1 MNSLASILR
10 LTSFLVLSI
19 ATTACGRLGPEPPL
33 LPNVVLIFVDDMG
46 TEAGSYGNDVVQTPN
61 IDRLAREGV
70 LFRNAYTASPSCS
83 QSRAAILTGRYPHS
97 NGVQSLIQWHIRRE
111 GQTHPDRLERTE
123 RHSLSHSEVII
134 PQTLKG
140 FGYATGIYGKWHVS
154 TDSVLNWGFDEVW
167 AEPEEFISGHRDEP
181 FFYYHALIHTHVPFW
196 TDPDFSYDPSEVVLP
211 GHFEENPDLRTD
223 LAEYY
228 SAISNQDR
236 EIGRILDTLDRE
248 GLTDDTVVIFSS
260 DNGPPYGRAKATLYE
275 WGIREPLIIR
285 YPGVLPASRRT
296 DALASTVDV
305 FPTILELLGQ
315 PIPDRMQGTSLV
327 PVMQDPEAAGREAV
341 FAELTYHVL
350 FNPMRSVRSGDWK
363 YIRNFYPDAPFVTQL
378 GVRAL
383 RCPLAV
389 PPRPGE
395 ELYDL
400 GSDPLECRNLAVE
413 PRYAQQL
420 ERMRAL
426 LEAWMDETDDQP
438 LAELAYLS
446 PTEQFPGG
454 WFGRAE
460 DPAPNSRPPSRYG
473 TMTFERFESE
483 FSYIGGIPPESR

>member
-1 MNSLASILR
+1 MTMFDKSRWIISG
-10 LTSFLVLSI
+10 LVLSMAI
-19 ATTACGRLGPEPPL
+19 AGCGSQVSQQPS
-33 LPNVVLIFVDDMG
+33 LPNIVLIFVDDMG
-46 TEAGSYGNDVVQTPN
+46 TEAGCYGNDVVKTPN

-70 LFRNAYTASPSCS
+70 LFNNAYTASPSCS

-97 NGVQSLIQWHIRRE
+97 NGVQSLIQWHIRAE
-111 GQTHPDRLERTE
+111 GGEHPDRLERTK

-134 PQTLKG
+134 PQTLKDL
-140 FGYATGIYGKWHVS
+140 GYATGIFGKWHAS

-167 AEPEEFISGHRDEP
+167 AEPEDFITKHRDEP

-196 TDPDFSYDPSEVVLP
+196 TDPDFSYGPSEVVLP
-211 GHFEENPDLRTD
+211 AHFNENPDLRAD

-248 GLTDDTVVIFSS
+248 GLTEDTLVIFSS
-260 DNGPPYGRAKATLYE
+260 DNGPPYARAKGTLYE
-275 WGIREPLIIR
+275 WGVREPLIFR
-285 YPGVLPASRRT
+285 YPGVLPEDQRN
-296 DALASTVDV
+296 DGLASTVDV

-315 PIPDRMQGTSLV
+315 PIPDRMQCISLV
-327 PVMQDPEAAGREAV
+327 PIMRKPSLTGREIV
-341 FAELTYHVL
+341 VCELTFHVL

-400 GSDPLECRNLAVE
+400 RTDPVECRNLAVD
-413 PRYAQQL
+413 PQYAKDL
-420 ERMRAL
+420 ERMRDL
-426 LEAWMDETDDQP
+426 LEAWMKETDDDP
-438 LAELAYLS
+438 LAELEYLS
-446 PTEQFPGG
+446 PTEAFPGG
-454 WFGRAE
+454 WFGRPD
-460 DPAPNSRPPSRYG
+460 DPAPNTRPPSRWG
-473 TMTFERFESE
+473 KLTFERLKGELSF
-483 FSYIGGIPPESR
+483 IGGIPREGQ